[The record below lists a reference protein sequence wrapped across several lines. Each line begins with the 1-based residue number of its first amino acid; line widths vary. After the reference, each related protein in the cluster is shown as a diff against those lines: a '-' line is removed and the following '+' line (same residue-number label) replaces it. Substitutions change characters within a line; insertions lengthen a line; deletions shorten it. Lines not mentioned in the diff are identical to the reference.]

1 MVRSIHSAT
10 MIGGLGCT
18 AAERR
23 AATAADARSIAWK
36 WQAAIHGGLPKPL
49 ERRLAAIEA
58 GFLRSGTVA
67 VPGSD
72 GAAAVVVLGIGALA
86 PRAEDPG
93 LAAASAL
100 DERPD
105 ADEQFD
111 YE

>member
-1 MVRSIHSAT
+1 M
-10 MIGGLGCT
+10 LG
-18 AAERR
+18 
-23 AATAADARSIAWK
+23 IAWK

-100 DERPD
+100 D
-105 ADEQFD
+105 
-111 YE
+111 